1 MAAQTIPLGP
11 EDRAILDLESEKVAG
26 HTCKVVMVGGERLAT
41 DDVRALIGERVSAVP
56 ELRRRLAGPDNAPVW
71 ADDAE
76 LDLNEHVTQ
85 ARRPV
90 AKEALRTFVAQVFAQ
105 RLDRSRPLWQM
116 DLVEVEGGGTAIV
129 WRIHHALAD
138 GTTAMRLA
146 REVLFDPSADVPVA
160 TPHRAGAH
168 RDEDRRRRHLARM
181 LEREFARSR
190 EPSPFDGR
198 IGAERE
204 VEFARVAMAPLHD
217 AAKSLSGATLNDA
230 VLACVAGGLR
240 RWMELHGPAAH
251 DLRVKVPVSLHDGVD
266 GLGNRD
272 SFFCLSLPLGD
283 PDAVSRLQ
291 RIHAATAERKAEH
304 DAEELDHLERELAG
318 ISPRAE
324 RLSRQLETSPRR
336 FALNV
341 SNVPGPRNRERVLG
355 SDVTG
360 LHTLAEIGKRHA
372 LRVAVLSY
380 AGELGFGLCAD
391 PHLVHDLDVIARGIE
406 GEARELEAA
415 G

>member
-1 MAAQTIPLGP
+1 VASQTIPLGS
-11 EDRAILDLESEKVAG
+11 EDRAILDLESAMVAG
-26 HTCKVVMVGGERLAT
+26 HTCKVVMVGGERLVA

-56 ELRRRLAGPDNAPVW
+56 ELRRRLAGPDDAPVW
-71 ADDAE
+71 ADDTE
-76 LDLNEHVTQ
+76 LDLNAHVTQ
-85 ARRPV
+85 APRSV

-146 REVLFDPSADVPVA
+146 REVLFDPSADAPVA
-160 TPHRAGAH
+160 MQRRAGALH
-168 RDEDRRRRHLARM
+168 DEDRRRRHLARM

-190 EPSPFDGR
+190 GPSPFDGK
-198 IGAERE
+198 ISAERE
-204 VEFARVAMAPLHD
+204 VEFVRVAMAPLHD
-217 AAKSLSGATLNDA
+217 AAKALSGATLNDA

-240 RWMELHGPAAH
+240 RWMELHDRAAH
-251 DLRVKVPVSLHDGVD
+251 DVRVKVPVSLHDGAD

-272 SFFCLSLPLGD
+272 SFFCVSLPLDD
-283 PDAVSRLQ
+283 PDPVSRLR
-291 RIHAATAERKAEH
+291 RIHTATAERKAQH
-304 DAEELDHLERELAG
+304 DAEELDQLERELAG

-324 RLSRQLETSPRR
+324 RLARHLETSPRR

-355 SDVTG
+355 ADVTG

-391 PHLVHDLDVIARGIE
+391 PHLIHDLDAIARGIE
-406 GEARELEAA
+406 DGAREIEAA